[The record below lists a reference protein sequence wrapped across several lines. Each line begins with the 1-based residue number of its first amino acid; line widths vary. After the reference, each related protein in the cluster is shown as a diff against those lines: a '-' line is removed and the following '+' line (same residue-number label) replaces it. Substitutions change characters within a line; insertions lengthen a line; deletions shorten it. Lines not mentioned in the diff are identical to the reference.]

1 MCGIFGIVTRSGRGE
16 VELILDRAV
25 GALAHRGPDDAG
37 RQIFHDE
44 RSGMT
49 VGLGHRRLSI
59 LDLSS
64 AGHQP
69 MVDQSTGNSI
79 VYNGE
84 VFNFRQLRQEMET
97 AGHRFE
103 SETDTEVI
111 LKSFGARGIEAI
123 TPWRGMF
130 AFGIWEQEAG
140 RLSLVRDRLG
150 IKPLYYFEGADFFIF
165 GSEIR
170 ALLASGLVP
179 RRLSRVGVESFLS
192 YGSVEDPLTII
203 EGIYA
208 VLPGHRLE
216 YRDGR
221 VESKPYW
228 EIRVDERA
236 KEELVPKEEL
246 VDEIA
251 SLTREAVRL
260 RTVADVPISLF
271 LSGGIDSSAILSLL
285 RQEGSSDIR
294 TFSVNFREAEYNEQA
309 YAELV
314 ARRYGTVHTSVML
327 TEVEV
332 LAKIP
337 AALGSLDQPSIDG
350 INTWVVSE
358 ATAAAGLKVALSGL
372 GGDEG
377 FLGYRYFRTIARDE
391 KLRKMVSHVPEGL
404 RAVASAAI
412 RATSTGASATKLSE
426 LLRSGSLDLPTVK
439 LRRKLFT
446 DRQREELIRS
456 SPDPIRSIED
466 ERARKWH
473 AAWTARQMENCRN
486 GDSINQAS
494 ALELGGYLP
503 NTLLRDTDVMS
514 MAHGLEVRVPLL
526 DHLLIERLLRI
537 DGRVKL
543 GYGLREVQKWLLVR
557 AAGDLPAEIVERRK
571 RGFEIPF
578 ALWFRGALRSRIEE
592 SLRAPGLERVLNR
605 EAVER
610 VWSEF
615 LAGRTTWSRVWA
627 LFVLSNWIET
637 HLDESDYHVETT

>member
-1 MCGIFGIVTRSGRGE
+1 MCGIFGIVTRKGSAE
-16 VELILDRAV
+16 VEGILERAV

-37 RQIFHDE
+37 RQVFRDE

-49 VGLGHRRLSI
+49 IGLGHRRLSI

-69 MVDQSTGNSI
+69 MVDESTGNRI

-84 VFNFRQLRQEMET
+84 VFNFQRIRQEMEA
-97 AGHRFE
+97 AGEHFE

-111 LKSFGARGIEAI
+111 LKSFGASGVEAI

-130 AFGIWEQEAG
+130 AFGIWEQGAG

-150 IKPLYYFEGADFFIF
+150 IKPLYYFEGRDFFIF

-203 EGIYA
+203 EGVYA

-216 YRDGR
+216 YLDGR
-221 VESKPYW
+221 VESRPYW
-228 EIRVDERA
+228 EIRVG
-236 KEELVPKEEL
+236 EESGIRMPEEDL
-246 VDEIA
+246 VDEIG
-251 SLTREAVRL
+251 SLTLEAVKL

-285 RQEGSSDIR
+285 RRAGNGDIR
-294 TFSVNFREAEYNEQA
+294 TFSVNFGEAEYNEQE
-309 YAELV
+309 YAEIV
-314 ARRYGTVHTSVML
+314 ARKYGTRHTSVML
-327 TEVEV
+327 TEGDV
-332 LAKIP
+332 LGKIP
-337 AALGSLDQPSIDG
+337 AALDSLDQPSIDG

-358 ATAAAGLKVALSGL
+358 ATAAAGLKVALSGV

-377 FLGYRYFRTIARDE
+377 FLGYRFFRTITRDE
-391 KLRKMVSHVPEGL
+391 QMRRLVNRLPESVRMLAG
-404 RAVASAAI
+404 AAI
-412 RATSTGASATKLSE
+412 RATSGSASAIKMSQ
-426 LLRSGSLDLPTVK
+426 LLRSGSIDRHSVK

-446 DRQREELIRS
+446 DRQREELIGNDFAQLES
-456 SPDPIRSIED
+456 QED
-466 ERARKWH
+466 LKARQMHLEWVE
-473 AAWTARQMENCRN
+473 RQMENCRK

-514 MAHGLEVRVPLL
+514 MSHGLEVRVPLL

-543 GYGLREVQKWLLVR
+543 GHGLQKWLLVR

-578 ALWFRGALRSRIEE
+578 AIWFRGALRSRIEE
-592 SLRAPGLERVLNR
+592 ALCRPGLARVLNR
-605 EAVER
+605 EAVRR
-610 VWSEF
+610 VWSDF

-627 LFVLSNWIET
+627 LFVLSNWIEA
-637 HLDESDYHVETT
+637 HLEEAGSTVEMT